1 LAGPAPGF
9 VPSLA
14 LASKVTTDEGVTFS
28 FTNVMAPVFTLL
40 CLVAILTF
48 SLVKHSAVPW
58 LLVLLLPLF
67 WGKSRWTFCYRG
79 PSVKHR
85 LDLFGLTLWR
95 RQWPLRAS
103 DSASADLIEDSIFMT
118 ARPRWYKLN
127 LWSCA
132 QTKDHELMRSNEPAD
147 LERTVALLNDAIKE
161 VCAKA
166 AS

>member
-1 LAGPAPGF
+1 LAGPSPGF

-28 FTNVMAPVFTLL
+28 FTNVMAPLFTLL
-40 CLVAILTF
+40 GLVVILTF
-48 SLVKHSAVPW
+48 SLLKHSAVPW
-58 LLVLLLPLF
+58 VLVLLLPLF
-67 WGKSRWTFCYRG
+67 WGKSRWTFCYFG
-79 PSVKHR
+79 PRVKHR
-85 LDLFGLTLWR
+85 LDLFGLTLWH
-95 RQWPLRAS
+95 RQWRLTVS
-103 DSASADLIEDSIFMT
+103 DSASADLIEDSFFMT

-132 QTKDHELMRSNEPAD
+132 QTKDHELMRSDEPAD
-147 LERTVALLNDAIKE
+147 LERIVAMLNEAIKE

>member
-1 LAGPAPGF
+1 MPGPAPGF

-40 CLVAILTF
+40 CLLAILTF
-48 SLVKHSAVPW
+48 SLVKRSAVPW

-67 WGKSRWTFCYRG
+67 WSKSRWTFCYRG

-85 LDLFGLTLWR
+85 LDLFELTLWR
-95 RQWPLRAS
+95 RQWPLTAS

-118 ARPRWYKLN
+118 ARPRGYKLN

-132 QTKDHELMRSNEPAD
+132 QTKNHELMRSNEPAD
-147 LERTVALLNDAIKE
+147 LERTVAMLNDAIKE